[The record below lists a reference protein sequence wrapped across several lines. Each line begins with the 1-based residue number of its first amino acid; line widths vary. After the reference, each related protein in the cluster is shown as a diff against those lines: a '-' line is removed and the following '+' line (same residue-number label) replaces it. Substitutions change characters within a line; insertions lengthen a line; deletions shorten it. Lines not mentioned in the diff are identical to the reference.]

1 MKAKTLNNGSS
12 RKSKKGKE
20 IINKILQENF
30 PKLKDIDFQTERSYQ
45 VPAK

>member
-20 IINKILQENF
+20 ITFNKLQLTKYF
-30 PKLKDIDFQTERSYQ
+30 KKTFQN
-45 VPAK
+45 